1 MIAVAFFSGHWVWS
15 ESQLDI
21 GHDFSAVA
29 ACDNFGEGKKR
40 TLLVT
45 TARLMCSNFVSSCF
59 ERTQTDMSEC
69 TETLSEK
76 QGTFGSLIEFV
87 RGLSLKP
94 AQKLLCRILADYTG
108 NNATCWPSLRTLSA
122 EIGVTRRSVRRYL
135 SELES
140 AGILVR
146 QARYR
151 PNGSRT
157 SSRYRFNLSHTHRTE
172 ASVPDNPMQKS
183 KTHALA
189 GREDA
194 VSVNEGREEIES
206 PAKPKGKAYTIDAEQ
221 MKKPETAVKH
231 YKTAVKQRWLDDSS
245 RNQLSFFSCWAKVI
259 RLHRAGKCKNPAG
272 YFVHVLKSGLVH
284 KFPSE
289 QDESTAIRILKRCR
303 TDGLIEFR

>member
-1 MIAVAFFSGHWVWS
+1 
-15 ESQLDI
+15 
-21 GHDFSAVA
+21 
-29 ACDNFGEGKKR
+29 
-40 TLLVT
+40 
-45 TARLMCSNFVSSCF
+45 
-59 ERTQTDMSEC
+59 MSEC

-157 SSRYRFNLSHTHRTE
+157 SSKYRFNLSHHRTE
-172 ASVPDNPMQKS
+172 ESDAHRTAASVPDNPLQKS
-183 KTHALA
+183 KIHAPA
-189 GREDA
+189 SPVDG
-194 VSVNEGREEIES
+194 VSVNEGREVIES

-245 RNQLSFFSCWAKVI
+245 RNQLSFFSAWAKE
-259 RLHRAGKCKNPAG
+259 LG
-272 YFVHVLKSGLVH
+272 YD
-284 KFPSE
+284 P
-289 QDESTAIRILKRCR
+289 
-303 TDGLIEFR
+303 